1 MICYP
6 LYHTVNLNP
15 SFQSKLPTTTKS
27 RGRHWKSVRAE
38 IFSRS
43 HEHLD
48 CLPGKINQKSASIA
62 PGKWIIYI
70 IPVTLSYWQKEKDN
84 IHRKTS
90 GDLSDNVHYDVAVVG
105 GGIVGIATAHYL
117 KKFGCQKIVVLE
129 RDFVGSAAS
138 GRNAGFI
145 LSGMSEPY
153 SRLVVG
159 MGATGARKLMAATL
173 ENHELIADAV
183 AEMNIGCDYRRS
195 GSLRLAISEVEQ
207 RELQESADLLV
218 RDGFIA
224 DFIREIRNAS
234 GHKLKRYL
242 GGLRIPADGKLDP
255 FAFVDSL
262 ADGLNVH
269 QGRKVEKITRTDGG
283 VELNGRG
290 WKIKSE
296 MAVIAVNGYAPLLD
310 VHFQDMVFPVRGQML
325 ATRPVR
331 ERILGEP
338 PYSANF
344 GYEYF
349 RQTADNAIL
358 IGGLRNR
365 FVKDEVG
372 YEDSLNPEL
381 QKGLEDYLIEGLG
394 VAEFDVDCRWTGVM
408 GNTIDGLP
416 LVGALPRN
424 SSVLAAVGFNGH
436 GFGLGMVIARDL
448 ARAIMKNESSE
459 LLDRFSLKRF
469 VR

>member
-1 MICYP
+1 MDMSRAIVAIYK
-6 LYHTVNLNP
+6 TVTFAYNCAMTR
-15 SFQSKLPTTTKS
+15 SFWHRKRK
-27 RGRHWKSVRAE
+27 RDRIRAGT
-38 IFSRS
+38 
-43 HEHLD
+43 D
-48 CLPGKINQKSASIA
+48 
-62 PGKWIIYI
+62 
-70 IPVTLSYWQKEKDN
+70 IPV
-84 IHRKTS
+84 S
-90 GDLSDNVHYDVAVVG
+90 GNCDVAVVG
-105 GGIVGIATAHYL
+105 GGIVGIATAYYL
-117 KKFGCQKIVVLE
+117 RKFGCRKIVVLE
-129 RDFVGSAAS
+129 RDFVGSGAS

-159 MGATGARKLMAATL
+159 MGATGARNLMAATL
-173 ENHELIADAV
+173 ENHELIANAV
-183 AEMNIGCDYRRS
+183 AEMNIECDYHRS
-195 GSLRLAISEVEQ
+195 GSLRLATSDVEV
-207 RELQESADLLV
+207 RELQQSAEQLERHGFDAEYV
-218 RDGFIA
+218 AEVQDGA
-224 DFIREIRNAS
+224 GRPLE
-234 GHKLKRYL
+234 GYL
-242 GGLRIPADGKLDP
+242 GALRVPADGRLDP
-255 FAFVDSL
+255 FAFVNGLAEGLSL
-262 ADGLNVH
+262 C
-269 QGRKVEKITRTDGG
+269 QGCEVEKITRTDGA
-283 VELNGRG
+283 VELHGRV

-310 VHFQDMVFPVRGQML
+310 VYFQNMVFPVRGQML

-331 ERILGEP
+331 ERMLEQS

-344 GYEYF
+344 GYDYF

-365 FVKDEVG
+365 FINEEVG
-372 YEDSLNPEL
+372 YDDSLNPEL
-381 QKGLEDYLIEGLG
+381 QEGLENYLTDGLG

-436 GFGLGMVIARDL
+436 GFGLGMVVARDL
-448 ARAIMKNESSE
+448 ARAVMKNEGSG